1 MPSIPGLPLLAF
13 TRRKACWQFSRPQA
27 SSISCS
33 SPAGLS
39 VAHFA
44 VHDSVPS
51 RGALGASL
59 LPSPV
64 KASAICSWFFC
75 RLSFIESCVLLAAP
89 YGLGLRPC
97 RPTMPAADS
106 RPTVR
111 MNRSILS
118 HDAVTWGGSPE
129 VNSTAF
135 DAQPPDLPPVCL
147 VEVGFAVLCQL
158 APHRRPHHPVLVHR
172 LAPLIHAS
180 FRPRLATTPLR
191 FSSPSPPPGWAGD
204 FHPLAVDHVR
214 HTNEKAAFSA
224 AYPLLFNSS
233 PEALANKLLQPTSL
247 NSPEKVSGA
256 SDNRRC
262 RTRGSREKRP
272 YSRRDNHRR
281 SAHGIRS
288 CYRTRGC
295 SRDRPPDSS
304 HGGTG

>member
-13 TRRKACWQFSRPQA
+13 TRRKACWQFSRPQT

-39 VAHFA
+39 VSQFA

-64 KASAICSWFFC
+64 KASTICSWFFC

-89 YGLGLRPC
+89 YCLGLRPC
-97 RPTMPAADS
+97 GLLGPLLTPAPTL
-106 RPTVR
+106 R

-118 HDAVTWGGSPE
+118 HHAVTCGGSPE

-147 VEVGFAVLCQL
+147 VDAGFAVLCQF
-158 APHRRPHHPVLVHR
+158 APHRRPLHPVLVHR

-191 FSSPSPPPGWAGD
+191 FSSPSPPPGWTGD
-204 FHPLAVDHVR
+204 FHPQAVEHVR
-214 HTNEKAAFSA
+214 HTIKKPGPSTLGLA
-224 AYPLLFNSS
+224 SS
-233 PEALANKLLQPTSL
+233 VLQP
-247 NSPEKVSGA
+247 PE
-256 SDNRRC
+256 
-262 RTRGSREKRP
+262 TLE
-272 YSRRDNHRR
+272 
-281 SAHGIRS
+281 
-288 CYRTRGC
+288 T
-295 SRDRPPDSS
+295 
-304 HGGTG
+304 